1 MRRLDA
7 PRGLRYWMLAGAMS
21 AAHWAIAGEQ
31 VYEPL
36 GAAVRSALHG
46 SVADRAS
53 PKLVFGTQ
61 REAKAWLSAMSARL
75 AKHIPDAQTRVEFLT
90 TVQYEA
96 KRAGLDPQMV
106 LGLIEVESRFRK
118 YAVSRAGARGYMQ
131 VMPFWIDLIGEAD
144 HDLFKLR
151 INLRY
156 GCVILRHYLDAERG
170 DIYRA
175 LSRYNGSLGS
185 SDAYAVKVVRSWQ
198 SRWVFKPE
206 RRDVPTSGRT
216 PGGADRELRVRQ
228 VSGESGH
235 QVMPRAGGARS
246 I

>member
-1 MRRLDA
+1 MNTL
-7 PRGLRYWMLAGAMS
+7 GTLRYLMLAGALS
-21 AAHWAIAGEQ
+21 VAHPAFAGQQ

-36 GAAVRSALHG
+36 SASVRSALHG

-53 PKLVFGTQ
+53 PKLVFTTP
-61 REAKAWLSAMSARL
+61 REGQAWLSAMSARL
-75 AKHIPDAQTRVEFLT
+75 AKRIPDAQTRVEFLT

-151 INLRY
+151 TNLRY

-175 LSRYNGSLGS
+175 LSRYNGSPGGN
-185 SDAYAVKVVRSWQ
+185 DAYAVKVVRSWQ
-198 SRWVFKPE
+198 SRWLLKAE
-206 RRDVPTSGRT
+206 RRLPSSGRT
-216 PGGADRELRVRQ
+216 SGGRRHQRE
-228 VSGESGH
+228 
-235 QVMPRAGGARS
+235 A
-246 I
+246 

>member
-1 MRRLDA
+1 MNA
-7 PRGLRYWMLAGAMS
+7 SFALRYLMLAGALS
-21 AAHWAIAGEQ
+21 AGHGAFAGQQ

-36 GAAVRSALHG
+36 SASVRSALHG

-53 PKLVFGTQ
+53 PRLVFASP
-61 REAKAWLSAMSARL
+61 REAQNWLSSMSARL
-75 AKHIPDAQTRVEFLT
+75 AKRIPDAQTRVEFLT
-90 TVQYEA
+90 TVQYES

-118 YAVSRAGARGYMQ
+118 YAVSPAGARGYMQ

-151 INLRY
+151 TNLRY

-175 LSRYNGSLGS
+175 LSRYNGSVGGS
-185 SDAYAVKVVRSWQ
+185 NAYAVRVVQSWQ
-198 SRWVFKPE
+198 SRWLFKAE
-206 RRDVPTSGRT
+206 RRLPSSGRT
-216 PGGADRELRVRQ
+216 AGSADRRR
-228 VSGESGH
+228 H
-235 QVMPRAGGARS
+235 QRDA
-246 I
+246 

>member
-1 MRRLDA
+1 MNARC
-7 PRGLRYWMLAGAMS
+7 GLAYLVLAGAMS
-21 AAHWAIAGEQ
+21 AAHGAIAGEQ

-36 GAAVRSALHG
+36 SAAVRSSLHG

-53 PKLVFGTQ
+53 PKLVFTTQ
-61 REAKAWLSAMSARL
+61 REAQSWLSAMSARL
-75 AKHIPDAQTRVEFLT
+75 AKRIPDAQTRVEFLT

-131 VMPFWIDLIGEAD
+131 VMPFWIDLIGDAD

-151 INLRY
+151 TNLRY

-175 LSRYNGSLGS
+175 LSRYNGSLDSGN
-185 SDAYAVKVVRSWQ
+185 AYAVKVVRSWQ
-198 SRWVFKPE
+198 TRWLFQAE
-206 RRDVPTSGRT
+206 RRVPASPSRTSGVV
-216 PGGADRELRVRQ
+216 DRERVQRK
-228 VSGESGH
+228 S
-235 QVMPRAGGARS
+235 
-246 I
+246 

>member
-1 MRRLDA
+1 MNA
-7 PRGLRYWMLAGAMS
+7 PCGLAYLVLAGAMS
-21 AAHWAIAGEQ
+21 AAHGAIAGEQ

-36 GAAVRSALHG
+36 SAAVRSSLHG

-53 PKLVFGTQ
+53 PKLVFTTQ
-61 REAKAWLSAMSARL
+61 REAQSWLSAMSARL
-75 AKHIPDAQTRVEFLT
+75 AKRIPDAQTRVEFLT

-131 VMPFWIDLIGEAD
+131 VMPFWIDLIGDAD

-151 INLRY
+151 TNLRY

-175 LSRYNGSLGS
+175 LSRYNGSLDSGN
-185 SDAYAVKVVRSWQ
+185 AYAVKVVRSWQ
-198 SRWVFKPE
+198 TRWLFQAE
-206 RRDVPTSGRT
+206 RRVPASPSRTSGVV
-216 PGGADRELRVRQ
+216 DRERVQRK
-228 VSGESGH
+228 S
-235 QVMPRAGGARS
+235 
-246 I
+246 

>member
-1 MRRLDA
+1 MNARS
-7 PRGLRYWMLAGAMS
+7 GLAYLVLAGAMS
-21 AAHWAIAGEQ
+21 AAQCAIAGEQ
-31 VYEPL
+31 VYERL
-36 GAAVRSALHG
+36 SAAVRSSLHG

-53 PKLVFGTQ
+53 PKLVFTTQ
-61 REAKAWLSAMSARL
+61 REAQSWLSAMSARL

-131 VMPFWIDLIGEAD
+131 VMPFWIDLIGVAD

-151 INLRY
+151 TNLRY

-185 SDAYAVKVVRSWQ
+185 GNAYAVKVVRSWQ
-198 SRWVFKPE
+198 SRWLFQAE
-206 RRDVPTSGRT
+206 RRVPAPQSRTSGIV
-216 PGGADRELRVRQ
+216 DRARVQRK
-228 VSGESGH
+228 S
-235 QVMPRAGGARS
+235 
-246 I
+246 

>member
-1 MRRLDA
+1 MNA
-7 PRGLRYWMLAGAMS
+7 PCGLSYLVLAGAMS

-36 GAAVRSALHG
+36 SAAVHSALHG

-53 PKLVFGTQ
+53 PKLVFATP
-61 REAKAWLSAMSARL
+61 REAQAWLSAMSARL
-75 AKHIPDAQTRVEFLT
+75 AKRIPDAQTRVEFLT

-131 VMPFWIDLIGEAD
+131 VMPFWIDLIGQAD

-151 INLRY
+151 TNLRY

-175 LSRYNGSLGS
+175 LSRYNGSLG
-185 SDAYAVKVVRSWQ
+185 DGGDYAVKVLRSWQ
-198 SRWVFKPE
+198 SRWLFKEALSVAPSSRRTSAGAHTE
-206 RRDVPTSGRT
+206 RRR
-216 PGGADRELRVRQ
+216 RE
-228 VSGESGH
+228 
-235 QVMPRAGGARS
+235 A
-246 I
+246 

>member
-1 MRRLDA
+1 MRWMNA
-7 PRGLRYWMLAGAMS
+7 PCGLAYLVLAGAMS
-21 AAHWAIAGEQ
+21 AAHGAIAGEQ

-36 GAAVRSALHG
+36 SAAVRSSLHG

-53 PKLVFGTQ
+53 PKLVFTTQ
-61 REAKAWLSAMSARL
+61 REAQSWLSAMSARL
-75 AKHIPDAQTRVEFLT
+75 AKRIPDAQTRVEFLT

-131 VMPFWIDLIGEAD
+131 VMPFWIDLIGDAD

-151 INLRY
+151 TNLRY

-175 LSRYNGSLGS
+175 LSRYNGSLDSGN
-185 SDAYAVKVVRSWQ
+185 AYAVKVVRSWQ
-198 SRWVFKPE
+198 TRWLFQAE
-206 RRDVPTSGRT
+206 RRVPASPSRTSGVV
-216 PGGADRELRVRQ
+216 DRERVQRK
-228 VSGESGH
+228 S
-235 QVMPRAGGARS
+235 
-246 I
+246 